1 MRLATARLLLGLAVL
16 AALVLLSTCTH
27 AQTLGLHTATWHSRP
42 GYQAAT
48 PGAYLRWDNGATL
61 GAYRNSEGHGT
72 AYAGWTWTTDEAAPL
87 SVGFTAAAATGYA
100 IAPVVPL
107 LAPSAAWRATPGT
120 TLRLVALP
128 KWHPKQG
135 ATAVSLSVEV
145 RL

>member
-1 MRLATARLLLGLAVL
+1 MRHLLMMLLALASQAATAQV
-16 AALVLLSTCTH
+16 
-27 AQTLGLHTATWHSRP
+27 LGLHTATWHSRP

-48 PGAYLRWDNGATL
+48 PGAYWRFANGATL

-72 AYAGWTWTTDEAAPL
+72 AYAGWTWTTDEARPL
-87 SVGFTAAAATGYA
+87 SLGFTAAAATGYSA
-100 IAPVVPL
+100 APVVPL
-107 LAPSAAWRATPGT
+107 LAPSVAYRPGGLLGDT

-135 ATAVSLSVEV
+135 ATAVSLTVEV